1 MPVCLEPA
9 AGAPH
14 TLCHAIARVSRG
26 APRAEPGVRS
36 VISRLPFAAAFLPNQ
51 RADADQ
57 YWIALGLIAAVDFVR
72 LSLLG
77 AGGSIFW
84 PLIAF
89 FVLAAHIN
97 RLRHAGR
104 RMDMAVVPLLVAWL
118 AKFAAGL
125 LSMTVAVLPVFL
137 DMMREAG
144 VDLDDPQA
152 VNAAAYDPALQQ
164 ALSDRL
170 SNDAELARQIAEA
183 GVWPSTWAFWI
194 VIALFALW
202 FARLKPGIRRAPP
215 QE

>member
-1 MPVCLEPA
+1 M
-9 AGAPH
+9 
-14 TLCHAIARVSRG
+14 
-26 APRAEPGVRS
+26 
-36 VISRLPFAAAFLPNQ
+36 ISRIPFAAAFLPNQ

-77 AGGSIFW
+77 VQGSIIW
-84 PLIAF
+84 PVVAF

-97 RLRHAGR
+97 RLCHAGR
-104 RMDMAVVPLLVAWL
+104 RVDMAVIPLLVAWL
-118 AKFAAGL
+118 AKFAAGVMG
-125 LSMTVAVLPVFL
+125 MTMAVLPVFL
-137 DMMREAG
+137 DMMRERG

-170 SNDAELARQIAEA
+170 SSDGDLARQIAEA
-183 GVWPSTWAFWI
+183 GIWPSTWAFWI

-202 FARLKPGIRRAPP
+202 FARLGPQIRRAPP
-215 QE
+215 PE

>member
-1 MPVCLEPA
+1 M
-9 AGAPH
+9 
-14 TLCHAIARVSRG
+14 
-26 APRAEPGVRS
+26 
-36 VISRLPFAAAFLPNQ
+36 ISRIPFAAAFLPNQ

-77 AGGSIFW
+77 TQGAILW
-84 PLIAF
+84 PVIAF

-104 RMDMAVVPLLVAWL
+104 RVDMAVVPLLVAWL
-118 AKFAAGL
+118 AKFATWILA
-125 LSMTVAVLPVFL
+125 MTMALLPVFL

-144 VDLDDPQA
+144 VDLDDTQA

-170 SNDAELARQIAEA
+170 SSDAELARQVAEA
-183 GVWPSTWAFWI
+183 GIWPSTWAFWI

-202 FARLKPGIRRAPP
+202 FARLGPQIRRAPP
-215 QE
+215 PQ

>member
-1 MPVCLEPA
+1 M
-9 AGAPH
+9 
-14 TLCHAIARVSRG
+14 
-26 APRAEPGVRS
+26 
-36 VISRLPFAAAFLPNQ
+36 ISRLPFAAAFLPNQ

-77 AGGSIFW
+77 AQGAILW

-118 AKFAAGL
+118 AKFAAWIL
-125 LSMTVAVLPVFL
+125 AMTVALLPVFL
-137 DMMREAG
+137 DIMREAG
-144 VDLDDPQA
+144 VDLDDSQA
-152 VNAAAYDPALQQ
+152 VNAAAYDPALQE

-170 SNDAELARQIAEA
+170 SSDGDLARQIAEA
-183 GVWPSTWAFWI
+183 GIWPSTWAFWI

-202 FARLKPGIRRAPP
+202 FANLKPGIRRAPP

>member
-1 MPVCLEPA
+1 M
-9 AGAPH
+9 
-14 TLCHAIARVSRG
+14 
-26 APRAEPGVRS
+26 
-36 VISRLPFAAAFLPNQ
+36 ISRLPLAAAFLPNQ

-72 LSLLG
+72 LSLLSLLGVQG
-77 AGGSIFW
+77 AILW
-84 PLIAF
+84 PLVAF

-104 RMDMAVVPLLVAWL
+104 RVDMAVVPLLVAWL
-118 AKFAAGL
+118 AKFAAGIL
-125 LSMTVAVLPVFL
+125 AMTVAVLPVFL

-170 SNDAELARQIAEA
+170 SNDSDLARQIADA
-183 GVWPSTWAFWI
+183 GIWPSTWAFWI

-202 FARLKPGIRRAPP
+202 FAKLKPGIRRAPP
-215 QE
+215 PE

>member
-1 MPVCLEPA
+1 M
-9 AGAPH
+9 
-14 TLCHAIARVSRG
+14 
-26 APRAEPGVRS
+26 
-36 VISRLPFAAAFLPNQ
+36 ISRIPFAAAFLPNQ
-51 RADADQ
+51 RSDADQ

-72 LSLLG
+72 LSLMG
-77 AGGSIFW
+77 VQGSIVW

-104 RMDMAVVPLLVAWL
+104 RVDMAVVPLLVAWL
-118 AKFAAGL
+118 AKFAAGV

-152 VNAAAYDPALQQ
+152 VNAAAYDPGLQQ

-170 SNDAELARQIAEA
+170 SNDSELASRIAEA
-183 GVWPSTWAFWI
+183 GIWPSTWAFWI
-194 VIALFALW
+194 VIGLFALW
-202 FARLKPGIRRAPP
+202 FARLGPQIRRAPP
-215 QE
+215 PE